1 MGKEV
6 TVNGRKLLKTLQRE
20 FSSKYKYLFLAF
32 IEDSDRGKE
41 VNVKSLNTSLT
52 IKEVRKKF
60 SNEEITLTG
69 SKVVRNMEKY
79 FWKELGIAAQI
90 AVKDY
95 SGKAYYFPIGDY
107 FNGMSLTKANRWAK
121 EQGCCI
127 IDNVSELSGKTVF

>member
-1 MGKEV
+1 MPKEV

-32 IEDSDRGKE
+32 IEDSDRGKS

-52 IKEVRKKF
+52 IKDARKKF

-69 SKVVRNMEKY
+69 SKLIRNMENY
-79 FWKELGIAAQI
+79 FWNELGIAVQI

-95 SGKAYYFPIGDY
+95 SGHAYYFPIGDY

-121 EQGCCI
+121 EKGCSI

>member
-1 MGKEV
+1 M
-6 TVNGRKLLKTLQRE
+6 
-20 FSSKYKYLFLAF
+20 
-32 IEDSDRGKE
+32 
-41 VNVKSLNTSLT
+41 T

-121 EQGCCI
+121 EQGCSI